1 MDIIKEFVRPEL
13 VGLIPMLYLLGI
25 ALKKTSMISDKFI
38 PSVLGIVGIVLA
50 MIYTLATVNIVT
62 YQDAL
67 MSVFTALTQG
77 VLCAGCSVYFNQLF
91 VVQVKKEDE

>member
-13 VGLIPMLYLLGI
+13 VGLIPMLYLLGVG
-25 ALKKTSMISDKFI
+25 LKKTSMISDKFI

-50 MIYTLATVNIVT
+50 MIYTLATVSIVT

-77 VLCAGCSVYFNQLF
+77 ILCAGCSVYFNQLF